1 MTTVDILFHYAVP
14 PGESII
20 LALASVR
27 DVYGIRALS
36 LDHPAQT
43 LRIEYDATRL
53 TAAAVT
59 RLVRQAGLEV
69 DSELSLI
76 PPQTA
81 PEPAPTA

>member
-14 PGESII
+14 PSESVI
-20 LALASVR
+20 LALAQVR
-27 DVYGIRALS
+27 DVYGIRSLS
-36 LDHPAQT
+36 IDQPAQN

-59 RLVRQAGLEV
+59 RLIRQAGLEV
-69 DSELSLI
+69 DSVPSLI
-76 PPQTA
+76 PPQTT

>member
-1 MTTVDILFHYAVP
+1 MTTVDILLHYAVP
-14 PGESII
+14 PSESVIV
-20 LALASVR
+20 ALAGVC
-27 DVYGIRALS
+27 DVYGIRGLS
-36 LDHPAQT
+36 LDRPSQT

-76 PPQTA
+76 PLQTV